1 MLNHGGL
8 NSQQGK
14 RPFMRGY
21 PLPLSWGN
29 GGQQLK
35 KYWEGKQMA
44 LVAPKNQIMEGVWAK
59 ARQGQ
64 KRIVL
69 PETEDART
77 LVAAEIIDK
86 AGLGK
91 IILLGDKDKLNQKAK
106 EAGANIDN
114 LEIIDPLKADKLDEY
129 TEKFFEL
136 RKGKFASLDDAK
148 KVLGNYLY
156 FGTMMVKVDDAD
168 GMVAGASNTTAD
180 VLRPAFQIIKTAPGI
195 SLVSAYFAMIVPDC
209 QYPSLAPD
217 DEKGFFLFA
226 DSGGVPDP
234 TAEELADIAITTCET
249 IKNIF
254 NAKKAYAAMLSYS
267 TKGSAAHQRIDKV
280 IKATKIANEK
290 RPDLAIDG
298 ELQGDSALVERVGSK
313 KAPGSNVAGRANC
326 LIFPDLD
333 SGNIN
338 YKLTQYLAKAE
349 AYGPLLQGL
358 DKPINDLSRGSSAED
373 IVNVAAIVAVKAM
386 VPYGKR
392 D

>member
-1 MLNHGGL
+1 
-8 NSQQGK
+8 
-14 RPFMRGY
+14 
-21 PLPLSWGN
+21 
-29 GGQQLK
+29 
-35 KYWEGKQMA
+35 MA
-44 LVAPKNQIMEGVWAK
+44 VVAPKNQIMEGVWAK

-64 KRIVL
+64 KIIVL
-69 PETEDART
+69 PETDDVRT

-86 AGLGK
+86 ADLGK
-91 IILLGDKDKLNQKAK
+91 VILLGDKDELNQKAK

-136 RKGKFASLDDAK
+136 RKGKVASLDDAK
-148 KVLGNYLY
+148 KALENFLY
-156 FGTMMVKVDDAD
+156 FGTMMVKLDDAD

-180 VLRPAFQIIKTAPGI
+180 VLRPAFQIVKTAPGI

-209 QYPSLAPD
+209 QYPDLAPD
-217 DEKGFFLFA
+217 EEKGFFLYA
-226 DSGGVPDP
+226 DSGGNPDP

-249 IKNIF
+249 IENIF

-267 TKGSAAHQRIDKV
+267 TKGSAKHPRIDKV
-280 IKATKIANEK
+280 IEATRIANEK

-298 ELQGDSALVERVGSK
+298 ELQGDSALVERVGKK
-313 KAPGSNVAGRANC
+313 KAPGSAVAGRANC

-338 YKLTQYLAKAE
+338 YKLTQYLGKAE

-358 DKPINDLSRGSSAED
+358 DKPINDLSRGASVED